1 MLFQLNNSFVKE
13 SGDAEWDAWHAEM
26 SKGDDGGGITWEDLN
41 PFITSKDTGTSA
53 KDYFESVTPSYADQ
67 ADENWGG
74 TSGDWLDGDSK
85 PQPGNGWSDQND
97 EWWDGD
103 SSKDPEAAAAK
114 KKKKGAKKKSAAAS
128 YSAPSL
134 AYTPAYT
141 TPAASSASFPWLLV
155 AGAGVAIY
163 FLIIRKL

>member
-26 SKGDDGGGITWEDLN
+26 SKGDDGGGLTFEDLN
-41 PFITSKDTGTSA
+41 PLITSKDTGTSA

-74 TSGDWLDGDSK
+74 TSGDW
-85 PQPGNGWSDQND
+85 
-97 EWWDGD
+97 WDGAT
-103 SSKDPEAAAAK
+103 SKDPFQTMEDAQADAAAAK

-163 FLIIRKL
+163 FLVIRKL